1 MYTADY
7 TTVGQPFV
15 KSLKKK
21 NVGNF
26 CIFSPWAILT
36 NFLTGIRHLTLHWR
50 LQFHS
55 NPLSV
60 KNRLIWHFHRQLW
73 LKFFISKCFNKIF
86 FSKWCF
92 RWSITLDLAGIY
104 AKSDHTI
111 RKCPWVLSTKQHWG
125 HFILENA
132 FLKTFESLILKTF
145 IKDGK
150 KIETSAWLL
159 VEK

>member
-73 LKFFISKCFNKIF
+73 LSFLFLNALTRF

-111 RKCPWVLSTKQHWG
+111 RKCPWVLSTKQQWG

-145 IKDGK
+145 IK
-150 KIETSAWLL
+150 
-159 VEK
+159 V